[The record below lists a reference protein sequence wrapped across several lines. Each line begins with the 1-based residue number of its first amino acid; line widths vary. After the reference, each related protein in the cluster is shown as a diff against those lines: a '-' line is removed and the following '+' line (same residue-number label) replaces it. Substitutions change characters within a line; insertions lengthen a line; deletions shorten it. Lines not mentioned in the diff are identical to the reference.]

1 MFADSQIVT
10 GHPWGADALFLAAA
24 ILFVIVAIA
33 VASRSPRGGQLA
45 GVLTPAG
52 LALVAVAFLIL

>member
-1 MFADSQIVT
+1 MFANDLVH
-10 GHPWGADALFLAAA
+10 GHVWGSDVCLVIAA
-24 ILFVIVAIA
+24 ILFVIVAVA
-33 VASRSPRGGQLA
+33 VAIRSPRGGQLA